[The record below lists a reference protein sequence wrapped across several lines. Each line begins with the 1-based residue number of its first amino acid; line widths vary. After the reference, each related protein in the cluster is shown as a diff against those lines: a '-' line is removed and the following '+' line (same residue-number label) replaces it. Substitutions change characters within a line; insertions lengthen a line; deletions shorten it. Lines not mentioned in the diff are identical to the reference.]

1 MAKKNDHLA
10 DFATENTGGVFTGFL
25 ADEEHLDRRAMLRLG
40 TWGAASVGAIIV
52 ALLANQSS
60 LRLRHDEL
68 AAADLSRQAQQI
80 QSAARE
86 SQNETRRLAS
96 AIDTLNGDRDRMYSR
111 LSTLEQGL
119 DSVTGAIAR
128 QNTATA
134 APPAVPAA
142 AAASAS
148 AGPAASTPQPS
159 PEGNA
164 PTPAPETAASADP
177 TPLIGPVATTT
188 AVIKQTPEAK
198 RREQARLAAAA
209 LTPMPAPST
218 AAPAPPNQPATTAT
232 MPPLVS
238 AKSMMGPP
246 DPAAAKLIEPEPAKA
261 AAAPAVAATE
271 PPASPAAATP
281 AAQPA
286 PAAAAAAAAPET
298 AAAVPPADKTA
309 TEKANT
315 DKPATDKTTV
325 ADTASQ
331 ASPQLAVNRTEF
343 GVDVGGANSVGGLR
357 ALWRGLLKSRSN
369 APLAALQP
377 IIVIKEGNSGL
388 GMQLRLVAGPLTDA
402 AAAAKICA
410 TMTENERPC
419 ATTVYDGQRLAMK
432 ADEAPSSTGTI
443 SPKTTTEK
451 PSEARAEEK
460 PAAEK
465 PAPPK
470 SGRQT
475 WRRHSYQK
483 RTAVEEPAKKP
494 ETTTASTIS
503 SFFHRSN

>member
-10 DFATENTGGVFTGFL
+10 DFATENTGGMLTGFL

-80 QSAARE
+80 QSIARE

-96 AIDTLNGDRDRMYSR
+96 AIDTLNSDRDRTFTR

-128 QNTATA
+128 QSSATP
-134 APPAVPAA
+134 PPA
-142 AAASAS
+142 
-148 AGPAASTPQPS
+148 PAASTTSAAPTAAAPASAAPSAPQPAA
-159 PEGNA
+159 EA
-164 PTPAPETAASADP
+164 AAPAPEAAATETA
-177 TPLIGPVATTT
+177 PLIGPVATM
-188 AVIKQTPEAK
+188 AVVTGKQAAEAR
-198 RREQARLAAAA
+198 RREQANAKMAAAT
-209 LTPMPAPST
+209 LPPIPTPAPAVPAPSN
-218 AAPAPPNQPATTAT
+218 PPATTASI
-232 MPPLVS
+232 PPLGA

-246 DPAAAKLIEPEPAKA
+246 DPAAPKLIEPEPAKT
-261 AAAPAVAATE
+261 APAT
-271 PPASPAAATP
+271 ASPVTPQATT
-281 AAQPA
+281 APA
-286 PAAAAAAAAPET
+286 PQLATATAAPES
-298 AAAVPPADKTA
+298 ATA
-309 TEKANT
+309 TPSIDK
-315 DKPATDKTTV
+315 DKPATDKP
-325 ADTASQ
+325 ATAETAPE

-377 IIVIKEGNSGL
+377 IIVIKESNSGL

-410 TMTENERPC
+410 TMVENERPC
-419 ATTVYDGQRLAMK
+419 ATTVYDGQHLAMK
-432 ADEAPSSTGTI
+432 VDDAPASTGAI
-443 SPKTTTEK
+443 SPKTSSERSSEPEAEK
-451 PSEARAEEK
+451 RVAEK
-460 PAAEK
+460 PAA
-465 PAPPK
+465 PK
-470 SGRQT
+470 SGSSRQT

-483 RTAVEEPAKKP
+483 RTAVEEPPAEKP
-494 ETTTASTIS
+494 KSTTASTIS

>member
-10 DFATENTGGVFTGFL
+10 DFATENTGGVLTGFL

-52 ALLANQSS
+52 AVLANQSS
-60 LRLRHDEL
+60 LRLRHDEM

-80 QSAARE
+80 QSVARE
-86 SQNETRRLAS
+86 SQNETRQLAS
-96 AIDTLNGDRDRMYSR
+96 AIDTLNGDRDRVYSR

-128 QNTATA
+128 QSSAAA
-134 APPAVPAA
+134 APPATPAP
-142 AAASAS
+142 AASA
-148 AGPAASTPQPS
+148 APAAPMASASTASATSALQPTA
-159 PEGNA
+159 EGAA
-164 PTPAPETAASADP
+164 PTPAPAPEAVATEPA
-177 TPLIGPVATTT
+177 PLIGPVATTT
-188 AVIKQTPEAK
+188 AVITGKQAAETK
-198 RREQARLAAAA
+198 RRDQANAKMAAAVPTPIPVPPPAA
-209 LTPMPAPST
+209 LAQSNT
-218 AAPAPPNQPATTAT
+218 PATTAT
-232 MPPLVS
+232 IPLVS

-246 DPAAAKLIEPEPAKA
+246 DPAAPKMIEAEPAKTAATTASRAPLQAAPAPAAQTAQATPA
-261 AAAPAVAATE
+261 AAAPE
-271 PPASPAAATP
+271 SIAATP
-281 AAQPA
+281 AA
-286 PAAAAAAAAPET
+286 
-298 AAAVPPADKTA
+298 
-309 TEKANT
+309 
-315 DKPATDKTTV
+315 DKPATEKTAT
-325 ADTASQ
+325 ADTAPQ

-377 IIVIKEGNSGL
+377 IIVVKEGNNGL

-410 TMTENERPC
+410 TMVENERPC
-419 ATTVYDGQRLAMK
+419 ATTVYDGQHLAMK
-432 ADEAPSSTGTI
+432 VDDAPASTGTI
-443 SPKTTTEK
+443 SPKAAAEQAPEKPETEKSATEK
-451 PSEARAEEK
+451 PV
-460 PAAEK
+460 
-465 PAPPK
+465 PPK
-470 SGRQT
+470 SVTGRQT

-483 RTAVEEPAKKP
+483 RTAVEETPKKP